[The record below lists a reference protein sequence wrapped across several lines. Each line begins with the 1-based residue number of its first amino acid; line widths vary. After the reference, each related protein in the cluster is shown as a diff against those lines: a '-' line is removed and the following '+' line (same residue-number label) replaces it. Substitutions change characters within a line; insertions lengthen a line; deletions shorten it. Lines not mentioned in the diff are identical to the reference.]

1 MIKNILSQD
10 YYEDTTSQNLI
21 SYIEKHIPK
30 TEDATMYYQFPLIRE
45 ANGSVAVSNVMI
57 VSRHYGVIIFKAD
70 SIFKKRND
78 SELSKMDEEL
88 LNIEN
93 TIFSKLIKSS
103 NKKLKKGKRD
113 LAFNLS
119 SALYLPK
126 YSESISDIDSKV
138 VKTVSDLKAFFK
150 ECKCGELSEEIM
162 TEIFSIID
170 ASSSIVKA
178 KERIIEDS
186 DTSSKAYYLHKLEAE
201 IANFDDKQKYAALS
215 QLEGPQRIRGLAGS
229 GKTIILCMKAAILHL
244 RNPKLQI
251 LYTYTTKSLHDYI
264 EMLITRFYKSMSDGL
279 TPDFDSAIHIQHS
292 WGGRNLKGV
301 YYEACSDNNILPI
314 DFQTAR
320 RKSSS
325 DSAFDYICKDLLK
338 QSNGKLNKKYDYI
351 LIDEAQDFE
360 PSFYQVCR
368 ALVKNDCLV
377 WCYDDLQNIFHVD
390 IQDTIKTFQ
399 NEYGATGINLGELQT
414 LHPDMDNDIVLPK
427 SYRNPKEILV
437 LAHAIGFGIY
447 NENLIQ
453 MLQNNEHWE
462 DLGYTVLKGN
472 CQNNE
477 RMLIERNPECSPL
490 SLSMYQTPDDI
501 IEVFSAKDFQ
511 GEINWI
517 GAKIV
522 EAIQQDKLRPDD
534 ITVICIDDRNAKTY
548 FDCITSYLADYDIF
562 THNLSTNLY
571 ETGFT
576 ADKCVTLST
585 VYKAKG
591 NEAAMVFV
599 AGCDVVEKEKDN
611 RTMRN
616 KVFTAFTRAKAW
628 LRISGVEIEDSSLVR
643 EINTIKEK
651 DFTLDFIYKTAPII
665 QRDLD
670 TANEKRATK
679 RKLIAKM
686 IDEAKLH
693 GLSDDDIQDMMKLY
707 NTETR
712 NDQK

>member
-1 MIKNILSQD
+1 MLKNILSQD
-10 YYEDTTSQNLI
+10 YYKDTTSQNLI

-30 TEDATMYYQFPLIRE
+30 IEDATMYYQFPLIRE
-45 ANGSVAVSNVMI
+45 ANGNVAVSNVMI
-57 VSRHYGVIIFKAD
+57 VSRYYGVIIFKAD
-70 SIFKKRND
+70 SIFKKRKD
-78 SELSKMDEEL
+78 SELSKLDEEL
-88 LNIEN
+88 LCIEN

-103 NKKLKKGKRD
+103 NKKLKKGRRD

-126 YSESISDIDSKV
+126 YSDNTSDIDSRV
-138 VKTVSDLKAFFK
+138 VKTVADLKAFFRD
-150 ECKCGELSEEIM
+150 CKCGELSEEIM

-178 KERIIEDS
+178 KERFVEDS

-279 TPDFDSAIHIQHS
+279 TPDFDTAIHIQHS

-320 RKSSS
+320 RKSSLEG
-325 DSAFDYICKDLLK
+325 AFDYICKDLLE
-338 QSNGKLNKKYDYI
+338 QANGKLKKKYDYI

-399 NEYGATGINLGELQT
+399 NKYGATGINLGELQA

-437 LAHAIGFGIY
+437 LAHAVGFGIY
-447 NENLIQ
+447 NEHLIQ

-462 DLGYTVLKGN
+462 DLGYTVLEGN

-477 RMLIERNPECSPL
+477 RMLIKRNPECSPL

-501 IEVFSAKDFQ
+501 IEVYSAKDFHN
-511 GEINWI
+511 EIKWI
-517 GAKIV
+517 GNKIV
-522 EAIQQDKLRPDD
+522 DAIHQDKLRPDD
-534 ITVICIDDRNAKTY
+534 ITVVCLDDRNAKTY
-548 FDCITSYLADYDIF
+548 FSSITTFLASHSIF

-599 AGCDVVEKEKDN
+599 VGCDVVEREKDN

-665 QRDLD
+665 ERDLD
-670 TANEKRATK
+670 TANAKKATK

-686 IDEAKLH
+686 IDEAKAH
-693 GLSDDDIQDMMKLY
+693 GLSDEDIQDMIRLY

>member
-21 SYIEKHIPK
+21 LYIEKHIPK
-30 TEDATMYYQFPLIRE
+30 IEDATMYYQFPLIRE
-45 ANGSVAVSNVMI
+45 ANGSVAVSNIMI
-57 VSRHYGVIIFKAD
+57 VSRYYGVIIFKAD
-70 SIFKKRND
+70 TILKKRND

-113 LAFNLS
+113 LSFNLS

-138 VKTVSDLKAFFK
+138 VKTVTDLKAFFK
-150 ECKCGELSEEIM
+150 ECKCSELSEEVM

-399 NEYGATGINLGELQT
+399 NEYGATGINLGELQA

-472 CQNNE
+472 CQNNQ

-490 SLSMYQTPDDI
+490 SLSTYQTPDDI

-511 GEINWI
+511 CEIKWI

-628 LRISGVEIEDSSLVR
+628 LRISGVAIEDSSLVR

-651 DFTLDFIYKTAPII
+651 DFKLDFIYKTAPII

>member
-10 YYEDTTSQNLI
+10 YYEDTTSQNLV

-30 TEDATMYYQFPLIRE
+30 IDDATMYYQFPLIRE
-45 ANGSVAVSNVMI
+45 ASGNVAVSNVMI
-57 VSRHYGVIIFKAD
+57 ISRYYGVIIFKAD
-70 SIFKKRND
+70 SIYKKRSD
-78 SELSKMDEEL
+78 SELYKIDEEL

-93 TIFSKLIKSS
+93 TIFSKLIKST
-103 NKKLKKGKRD
+103 NKKLKKGRRD

-126 YSESISDIDSKV
+126 YSDSTADIESRV
-138 VKTVSDLKAFFK
+138 VKTVADLKSFFK
-150 ECKCGELSEEIM
+150 DCKCGELSEEVM
-162 TEIFSIID
+162 SEIFSIID
-170 ASSSIVKA
+170 SSSSIVKA
-178 KERIIEDS
+178 KERVIEDS

-301 YYEACSDNNILPI
+301 YYEACSDNNILPV

-320 RKSSS
+320 RRSSI
-325 DSAFDYICKDLLK
+325 DNAFDYICKDLLK
-338 QSNGKLNKKYDYI
+338 QSQGKLNKRYDYI
-351 LIDEAQDFE
+351 LIDEAQDFK

-390 IQDTIKTFQ
+390 IQDTVKTFQ
-399 NEYGATGINLGELQT
+399 NEYGATGINLGELQAQ
-414 LHPDMDNDIVLPK
+414 HPDMDNDIVLPK

-437 LAHAIGFGIY
+437 TAHAIGFGIY
-447 NENLIQ
+447 NDNLIQ

-462 DLGYTVLKGN
+462 DLGYTVVKGS
-472 CQNNE
+472 CKNNE
-477 RMLIERNPECSPL
+477 HMIIKRNPECSPL
-490 SLSMYQTPDDI
+490 SLSNYQTPDDI
-501 IEVFSAKDFQ
+501 IEVFSADNFWS
-511 GEINWI
+511 ETDWI
-517 GAKIV
+517 GSKIV
-522 EAIQQDKLRPDD
+522 EAIEKDKLRPDD
-534 ITVICIDDRNAKTY
+534 ITVICIDDRNAKSYFERISTY
-548 FDCITSYLADYDIF
+548 LSSHNIY
-562 THNLSTNLY
+562 THNLSTNYY

-576 ADKCVTLST
+576 AEKCVTLST

-599 AGCDVVEKEKDN
+599 AGCDVVEQEKDN

-628 LRISGVEIEDSSLVR
+628 LRVTGVNIDDSSLVR

-651 DFTLDFIYKTAPII
+651 DFVLDFIYKTAPII

-670 TANEKRATK
+670 SANEKRATK
-679 RKLIAKM
+679 RKIIAKM
-686 IDEAKLH
+686 IDEAKSH
-693 GLSDDDIQDMMKLY
+693 GLSDDDIQDMMRLY

-712 NDQK
+712 NEQK